1 MWHIKKFNELST
13 DELYDII
20 RLRNSIFVVEQKRL
34 YQDLDSVDKRAPH
47 LFKTDS
53 EGEIV
58 AYARIFLEDDG
69 QTVSFGR
76 VATSWKVRGQG
87 IGDQLL
93 DRIMDTIRTY
103 FPQHPIEIE
112 AQEYVQNFYKKAG
125 FKTQGGVFIF
135 SHTPHIKM
143 VHEPLAVK

>member
-1 MWHIKKFNELST
+1 MWQIKKFNELST
-13 DELYDII
+13 DELYDIM

-34 YQDLDSVDKRAPH
+34 YQELDDVDKRALH
-47 LFKTDS
+47 LFKIDD

-58 AYARIFLEDDG
+58 AYVRIFLEDDG

-76 VATSWKVRGQG
+76 VATSQKVRGQG
-87 IGDQLL
+87 IGGQLL
-93 DRIMDTIRTY
+93 DRIMDAIRTY

-125 FKTQGGVFIF
+125 FKTQGDVFIF

>member
-34 YQDLDSVDKRAPH
+34 YQDLDSVDKRALH

-76 VATSWKVRGQG
+76 VATSRKVRGQG
-87 IGDQLL
+87 IGGQLL

-103 FPQHPIEIE
+103 SPSTRLKSRPRNTSRTFTRKPASRPR
-112 AQEYVQNFYKKAG
+112 AASS
-125 FKTQGGVFIF
+125 F
-135 SHTPHIKM
+135 SAIRPTSRWSTSP
-143 VHEPLAVK
+143 